1 MRIAAGNIYLFSSK
15 ARIMNAKSIS
25 NTEDVIYS
33 TYPEF
38 EYEYENV
45 KEPDTLHPQEQLL
58 TIGLGK
64 RKIDGALTTTI
75 TGFIG
80 KRTELIVIEQE
91 LQSVCRTFGSSR
103 MYDVILKGDVRKR
116 AYVYLR
122 NKGFGVQFAE
132 LA

>member
-1 MRIAAGNIYLFSSK
+1 MK
-15 ARIMNAKSIS
+15 AKSIS
-25 NTEDVIYS
+25 DADDMIYS

-38 EYEYENV
+38 EYEYANV
-45 KEPDTLHPQEQLL
+45 KEPDTLEPQKQML

-80 KRTELIVIEQE
+80 KRSDLILIEQE
-91 LQSVCRTFGSSR
+91 LQGVCRTCGSSN

-132 LA
+132 VA

>member
-1 MRIAAGNIYLFSSK
+1 
-15 ARIMNAKSIS
+15 MNAKSIS
-25 NTEDVIYS
+25 NTDGVIYS

-38 EYEYENV
+38 EYEYENF
-45 KEPDTLHPQEQLL
+45 KEPETLGPHDQMF
-58 TIGLGK
+58 TIGLGR
-64 RKIDGALTTTI
+64 RKTDGALTTTI

-80 KRTELIVIEQE
+80 KRADLLLLEQE
-91 LQSVCRTFGSSR
+91 LKGICKTCSSSR

-132 LA
+132 VD

>member
-1 MRIAAGNIYLFSSK
+1 
-15 ARIMNAKSIS
+15 MNAKSTS
-25 NTEDVIYS
+25 KTEDVIYS

-38 EYEYENV
+38 EYEYANV
-45 KEPDTLHPQEQLL
+45 KEPDTLDPQKQQL

-80 KRTELIVIEQE
+80 KRSDLILIEQE
-91 LQSVCRTFGSSR
+91 LQGVCRTCGSSR

-122 NKGFGVQFAE
+122 NKGYGVQFAE
-132 LA
+132 VA